1 MKIFKIMIQKKAFG
15 FLGKRWKILFPAVL
29 TALVAI
35 WFQSPNYVPCSSFS
49 EFGSY
54 EQNGECI
61 IPDNL
66 IVEGNILGLP
76 KTLHVKGNLEIRGTQ
91 ISNLPSKFRVDGDVY
106 LYKTSIGSI
115 PEDSYIGGSFQYDLG
130 FGSPTIY
137 CDDISP
143 KAVIKGNSACEPQY

>member
-1 MKIFKIMIQKKAFG
+1 MMQKRTFD
-15 FLGKRWKILFPAVL
+15 FLGKRWKILFPIVL
-29 TALVAI
+29 VVLVTI

-54 EQNGECI
+54 EQNEGCI
-61 IPDNL
+61 IPNNL
-66 IVEGNILGLP
+66 NLEGNIVGLP

-91 ISNLPSKFRVDGDVY
+91 VSNLPSKFRVDGDVY

-115 PEDSYIGGSFQYDLG
+115 PEDSYIGGNFQYYLG

-143 KAVIKGNSACEPQY
+143 KAVIKGNVECEP